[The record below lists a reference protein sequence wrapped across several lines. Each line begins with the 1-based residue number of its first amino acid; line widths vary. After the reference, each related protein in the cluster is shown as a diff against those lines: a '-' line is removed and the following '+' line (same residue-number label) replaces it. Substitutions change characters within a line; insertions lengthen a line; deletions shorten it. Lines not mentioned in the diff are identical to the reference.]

1 MKIRIAGNQIQEMAS
16 SEILDHISA
25 STYKRIKAQ
34 DSKAEFRAYVIGH
47 EGESE
52 GKVVGIGKV
61 IKKWARTAIANI
73 NERLSL
79 GTKVFHL
86 HEMTNDHEGRKPIGE
101 VVGKALSDVAGKLSS
116 IAVMY
121 IYPDYRDIPLDV
133 ASMEADITMPENIS
147 PTARAVN
154 VDVDAITAIALGNRQ
169 TNKPGFAGAEL
180 IATLQEFAESASR
193 EKPTKGENSMTKE
206 ELKQAIRDAKL
217 KPSDIFGSDEISE
230 DPTVQGIIR
239 DRRRNEEGFGRR
251 MEEKLEAE
259 KAKLEQEKQALQAK
273 LDAAS
278 KGLLKTR
285 AAEALKPAIEKRKLD
300 EKQAAFVLKHADKF
314 DPKSEETLTGDLDKF
329 LDTQL
334 DELKAFH
341 ELYGIKPDGAGK
353 PGVGAG
359 KPGASSLEDELTPD
373 ALKDESK
380 K

>member
-1 MKIRIAGNQIQEMAS
+1 MLHIRIAGELQEMAS
-16 SEILDHISA
+16 DEVLEHVSA
-25 STYKRIKAQ
+25 SAYKRVRKT
-34 DSKAEFRAYVIGH
+34 DDKPEFRAYVIGH

-61 IKKWARTAIANI
+61 IKKWARSAIANI
-73 NERLSL
+73 TERLAV

-101 VVGKALSDVAGKLSS
+101 VVGKALSEVAGRLSS

-121 IYPDYRDIPLDV
+121 IYPPYRDMPLDV
-133 ASMEADITMPENIS
+133 ASMEADIVLPENVS
-147 PTARAVN
+147 PNARAVE
-154 VDVDAITAIALGNRQ
+154 VDVEDITAIALGNSQ
-169 TNKPGFAGAEL
+169 INKPGFAGASL
-180 IATLQEFAESASR
+180 LASLQEFAADMSP
-193 EKPTKGENSMTKE
+193 EKPHKETKPMTKD
-206 ELKQAIRDAKL
+206 ELRQAIRDAKL
-217 KPSDIFGSDEISE
+217 SPSDLFGPKEMSDDSL
-230 DPTVQGIIR
+230 VQEVIR
-239 DRRRNEEGFGRR
+239 EKRRNEEGFETRQSA
-251 MEEKLEAE
+251 KLEAE

-314 DPKSEETLTGDLDKF
+314 DPKSEETLAGDLDKF

-380 K
+380 

>member
-1 MKIRIAGNQIQEMAS
+1 MLHIRIAGELQEMAS
-16 SEILDHISA
+16 DEVLEHVSA
-25 STYKRIKAQ
+25 SAYKRVRKT
-34 DSKAEFRAYVIGH
+34 DDKPEFRAYVIGH

-61 IKKWARTAIANI
+61 IKKWARSAIANI
-73 NERLSL
+73 TERLAV

-101 VVGKALSDVAGKLSS
+101 VVGKALSEVAGRLSS

-121 IYPDYRDIPLDV
+121 IYPPYRDMPLDV
-133 ASMEADITMPENIS
+133 ASMEADIVLPENVS
-147 PTARAVN
+147 PNARAVE
-154 VDVDAITAIALGNRQ
+154 VDVEDITAIALGNSQ
-169 TNKPGFAGAEL
+169 INKPGFAGASL
-180 IATLQEFAESASR
+180 LASLQEFAADMSP
-193 EKPTKGENSMTKE
+193 EKPHKETKPMTKD
-206 ELKQAIRDAKL
+206 ELRQAIRDAKL
-217 KPSDIFGSDEISE
+217 SPSDLFGPKEMSDDSL
-230 DPTVQGIIR
+230 VQEVIR
-239 DRRRNEEGFGRR
+239 EKRRNEEGFETRQSA
-251 MEEKLEAE
+251 KLEAE

-278 KGLLKTR
+278 RGLLKTR

-314 DPKSEETLTGDLDKF
+314 DPKSEETLAGDLDKF

-380 K
+380 